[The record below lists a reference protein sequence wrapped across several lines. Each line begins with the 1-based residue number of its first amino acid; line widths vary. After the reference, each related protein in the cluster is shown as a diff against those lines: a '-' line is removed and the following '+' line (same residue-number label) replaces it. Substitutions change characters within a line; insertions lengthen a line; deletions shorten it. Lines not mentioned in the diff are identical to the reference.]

1 MRRTNN
7 RTDFFRTDGKTNEK
21 PRRSEPRWRVG
32 GRRTVTVTE
41 IKKKF
46 SRFLPLG
53 IKEYGNARFLN
64 THNRWITRARRAGF
78 AHDRTERPTGRRRH
92 NDCGRGRRPAWLLR
106 DETSTEFIVNTRWR
120 AHLIGQTRYLTVVKT
135 RGHNERGQRSALFF
149 RLDYRTQHSRIST
162 RGVGGE
168 RRRVSQPSADVCGNI
183 VGVVVVVVI
192 RRLTGPR
199 TPPRAGRRMAQIF
212 FFDLFPK
219 KITNFTV
226 SADPA
231 RINAVRVLFVVLRR
245 TLCYFRFLQHRNNFT
260 TP

>member
-1 MRRTNN
+1 MNNARTASGFRTRPDGTTDRQTSAQRLRSRSSAGLASPRRDEHGIYRKHTLARASYRPNPLSHGRKNARAQRTWSAQRPFFPSRLPHTTFSDFDARRRRRTS
-7 RTDFFRTDGKTNEK
+7 
-21 PRRSEPRWRVG
+21 P
-32 GRRTVTVTE
+32 
-41 IKKKF
+41 
-46 SRFLPLG
+46 
-53 IKEYGNARFLN
+53 
-64 THNRWITRARRAGF
+64 
-78 AHDRTERPTGRRRH
+78 
-92 NDCGRGRRPAWLLR
+92 
-106 DETSTEFIVNTRWR
+106 
-120 AHLIGQTRYLTVVKT
+120 
-135 RGHNERGQRSALFF
+135 
-149 RLDYRTQHSRIST
+149 
-162 RGVGGE
+162 GV
-168 RRRVSQPSADVCGNI
+168 AAVCGNI
-183 VGVVVVVVI
+183 VGVVVVVVVVI